1 MRIATRLTLLFV
13 SVTLVVAVAV
23 GWLAL
28 SVASH
33 ARYQTLYD
41 QINAV
46 VDAGLRNPSTAL
58 NNALYVNQYNN
69 YDLALVVVYPSGKTS
84 EVAEPSVPL
93 GAAPTMADVTA
104 SRDQVVAVAGLP
116 GFVIRSLDIGGGD
129 YLVVAGSTRAI
140 ARQAGNEALVVV
152 LGAVLIA
159 LVAGV
164 LARVVMR
171 RDLRAMGRLI
181 DYAVAV
187 ADGAEVGEVPPSTGS
202 RDLAD
207 LRDALAVMV
216 RALAERIELEAR
228 SARTM
233 QEFIDDASHEL
244 RTPLT
249 VVKGYTDLLAQGGQG
264 EAQRSRA
271 LERMGREIARME
283 SLVRDLLLVAQ
294 LREAPHHPD
303 EEVDVS
309 GLVRARAAEFALE
322 HPGRRV
328 EVVVEDGVVASTRT
342 DYLERLLTNA
352 LTNVERH
359 TPVDA
364 PVRVALA
371 SQGSLA
377 RLVVE
382 DGGPGLPVYGE
393 RPRRFWRFDES
404 RSRETGGS
412 GLGMSIMAD
421 IAESMGGR
429 LDTSRSDLGGLRV
442 SVEFPR
448 AYAGRAAART

>member
-33 ARYQTLYD
+33 ARYQTLDD

-84 EVAEPSVPL
+84 EVTEPSVPL
-93 GAAPTMADVTA
+93 SASPTLADVAA
-104 SRDQVVAVAGLP
+104 SRHQVVAVAGLP
-116 GFVIRSLDIGGGD
+116 GFAIRSLNIGGGD

-140 ARQAGNEALVVV
+140 ARQTEHEVFVVV
-152 LGAVLIA
+152 LGAILIA
-159 LVAGV
+159 LAAGA
-164 LARVVMR
+164 LARAVMR
-171 RDLRAMGRLI
+171 GDLRAMGRLI

-187 ADGAEVGEVPPSTGS
+187 ADGAEVGEVPAPAGS
-202 RDLAD
+202 RDLVD

-216 RALAERIELEAR
+216 RALAERIEVEAR
-228 SARTM
+228 GARVM

-249 VVKGYTDLLAQGGQG
+249 VVKGYTDLLTQGGQD
-264 EAQRSRA
+264 EVRRARA
-271 LERMGREIARME
+271 LERMSREIARME

-309 GLVRARAAEFALE
+309 ALVRARAEEFALE
-322 HPGRRV
+322 HPERRV
-328 EVVVEDGVVASTRT
+328 EVDVAPGVVASTRG

-352 LTNVERH
+352 LTNVVVH
-359 TPVDA
+359 TPPDA
-364 PVRVALA
+364 PVGVRLVLEATR
-371 SQGSLA
+371 A

-382 DGGPGLPVYGE
+382 DGGQGLPVYGE
-393 RPRRFWRFDES
+393 RPRRFQRFDES

-421 IAESMGGR
+421 IAESMGGH
-429 LDTSRSDLGGLRV
+429 LATAPSDLGGLRV
-442 SVEFPR
+442 EVEFPR
-448 AYAGRAAART
+448 L

>member
-69 YDLALVVVYPSGKTS
+69 FDLALVVVYPSGKTS

-93 GAAPTMADVTA
+93 RVAPTMADVAA
-104 SRDQVVAVAGLP
+104 SRAQVVAAPGLP
-116 GFVIRSLDIGGGD
+116 GFAIRSLDIGGGD

-140 ARQAGNEALVVV
+140 ARQTEHEVLVVV
-152 LGAVLIA
+152 LGAFLIA
-159 LVAGV
+159 LVAGA

-216 RALAERIELEAR
+216 RALAERIEIEAR

-249 VVKGYTDLLAQGGQG
+249 VVKGYTDLLVQGGQG
-264 EAQRSRA
+264 EAQRARA

-283 SLVRDLLLVAQ
+283 LLVRDLLLVAQ

-303 EEVDVS
+303 EEVDVTAV
-309 GLVRARAAEFALE
+309 VRARAEEFALE
-322 HPGRRV
+322 HPERDV
-328 EVVVEDGVVASTRT
+328 EVVVDDGVVASTRS

-359 TPVDA
+359 TPADA
-364 PVRVALA
+364 PVRVGLSAA
-371 SQGSLA
+371 GPLA

-393 RPRRFWRFDES
+393 RPRRFQRFDES
-404 RSRETGGS
+404 RSRDTGGS

-429 LDTSRSDLGGLRV
+429 LVTAPSDLGGLRV
-442 SVEFPR
+442 AVEFPR
-448 AYAGRAAART
+448 A